1 MTWKSIFKLIEFIIP
16 QNLFGISDIGKVFL
30 GILYTILACGI
41 LYFVSEIINKKLPFI
56 LGKANYIKH

>member
-16 QNLFGISDIGKVFL
+16 QNLFGISDIGKFFV
-30 GILYTILACGI
+30 GIMYTILACGI

-56 LGKANYIKH
+56 LGKANYIKY

>member
-16 QNLFGISDIGKVFL
+16 QNLFGISDIEKVFL
-30 GILYTILACGI
+30 GIIYTILA
-41 LYFVSEIINKKLPFI
+41 